1 MIAHKPLR
9 QSGRASAP
17 VRLEF
22 MFRWWPNVPDWF
34 AVLQLNLHSAVVLM
48 LGIIFNITMLGT
60 VFVANA
66 RITRWNAMAGALV
79 MPLTGLLQ
87 VRSIADAE

>member
-1 MIAHKPLR
+1 
-9 QSGRASAP
+9 
-17 VRLEF
+17 

-48 LGIIFNITMLGT
+48 LGIIFNITMLITMFGT
-60 VFVANA
+60 VFVTNA